1 MSASYLDWI
10 RKAIPSYKDWQ
21 ADIPLAESQPILLN
35 FLRLHFAALQEE
47 QRPIEKTTFIFS
59 IYAEIANGFGFDGF
73 ELSQAHEQMAA
84 GMPDDAQRD
93 FLACIVIISHLLKQ
107 ARRPDDC

>member
-21 ADIPLAESQPILLN
+21 AEMPMAESQPILLN
-35 FLRLHFAALQEE
+35 FIRLHFAALQEE

-73 ELSQAHEQMAA
+73 ELSQAHEQMTAQ
-84 GMPDDAQRD
+84 MPDEPARD

-107 ARRPDDC
+107 REQSDDC